1 MTCFTLKPASVM
13 DDLKRGM
20 TRPSRVFRRPWFATL
35 IAVAAILVP
44 ATPVRA
50 IDLFQI
56 LVTNTDGSGVP
67 DLLVGGSSLP
77 DLLNNLV
84 NMTGA
89 FAVVDGVEWNADI
102 TFMGVQDA
110 INVTFDPVAGEA
122 TLTFSLLGGAA
133 ETFVFNGGNLAEQIE
148 NFLQG
153 QLSQQ
158 VQAFLNAINTL
169 SLVAVTDGSP
179 MSTTALSARYIYD
192 RFGLHADLTA
202 REQDEF
208 DLANDEVGLRGRVD
222 AYYDRITTD
231 AGEGNS
237 IAVASSLQ

>member
-20 TRPSRVFRRPWFATL
+20 TRPSRVFRRPWFAAL
-35 IAVAAILVP
+35 IAVAVILVP

-89 FAVVDGVEWNADI
+89 FAGFDGVEWNADI

-158 VQAFLNAINTL
+158 VQAHLDGCPHCREHYEIKFSVDRGEAALGLATR
-169 SLVAVTDGSP
+169 AVPRPADKMPQGVDDR
-179 MSTTALSARYIYD
+179 TAL
-192 RFGLHADLTA
+192 
-202 REQDEF
+202 EPWV
-208 DLANDEVGLRGRVD
+208 LATGSVVR
-222 AYYDRITTD
+222 
-231 AGEGNS
+231 
-237 IAVASSLQ
+237 